1 MIPFPE
7 YLLWIG
13 ATLLAGYV
21 AALSWRLGVARYFPL
36 LTTYLVL
43 SLFAGL
49 ARWVTLARA
58 MGPCVGIVYVPLLRL
73 RLGSR
78 RGCLPCYP

>member
-21 AALSWRLGVARYFPL
+21 AALSWRLGVARHFPL
-36 LTTYLVL
+36 LTSYLVL

-49 ARWVTLARA
+49 ARWVTFARCNCQSLD
-58 MGPCVGIVYVPLLRL
+58 GRL
-73 RLGSR
+73 VR
-78 RGCLPCYP
+78 RNLEIERAAINVLHL